1 METKV
6 GPLCSQD
13 WKIQQKEVSRHYLTP
28 EMVPGKIRHF
38 LVASFYCSANIY
50 DNTCLALYT
59 RTIPYNMYVWRTPGT
74 VHENDTYHILNTY
87 EYYVVLAIGAAVA
100 LPWSLVGE
108 IKVGKIKEPQSGTI
122 TFGLT
127 LAHPGESPTYIL
139 HKDKTYNMRGRYFV

>member
-13 WKIQQKEVSRHYLTP
+13 WKIQQKEVSHHHLTP

-59 RTIPYNMYVWRTPGT
+59 RTVPYNMYVPGMTYTGYRTRERYVPYFEYIRVLLICCFGHRCCCCTALILGWRNKSREDERATKWNPKSLLLSLI
-74 VHENDTYHILNTY
+74 HI
-87 EYYVVLAIGAAVA
+87 
-100 LPWSLVGE
+100 
-108 IKVGKIKEPQSGTI
+108 
-122 TFGLT
+122 
-127 LAHPGESPTYIL
+127 
-139 HKDKTYNMRGRYFV
+139 